1 MASFETIFRIPSS
14 HVLKAKFHSYG
25 AGVPESWSHEEYDG
39 GGEFVARYESCVHTN
54 DDGVRTSDG
63 WKKFDFEDV
72 LVAAEGDLPIR
83 WLRVSGASLTSWYYR
98 HIWTFW
104 PAPLMLLTK
113 PCPDAPY
120 DKEPSHDDDSRA
132 TLRAGVHRIYLPA
145 PFDAPPGVEM

>member
-1 MASFETIFRIPSS
+1 MTEQLPPPSSTGGYRHQPARGAYGAGADRCSPASAPNHHKGEVKMASFETIFRIPSS

-72 LVAAEGDLPIR
+72 LVAAEGDLPI
-83 WLRVSGASLTSWYYR
+83 
-98 HIWTFW
+98 
-104 PAPLMLLTK
+104 
-113 PCPDAPY
+113 
-120 DKEPSHDDDSRA
+120 
-132 TLRAGVHRIYLPA
+132 
-145 PFDAPPGVEM
+145 

>member
-39 GGEFVARYESCVHTN
+39 EGEFVARYESCVHTN

-72 LVAAEGDLPIR
+72 LVAAEGDLPI
-83 WLRVSGASLTSWYYR
+83 
-98 HIWTFW
+98 
-104 PAPLMLLTK
+104 
-113 PCPDAPY
+113 
-120 DKEPSHDDDSRA
+120 
-132 TLRAGVHRIYLPA
+132 
-145 PFDAPPGVEM
+145 

>member
-1 MASFETIFRIPSS
+1 MTEQLPFASSTGGYRYQPARGAYGAGADRRRRRARPTYTHMGEVKMASFETIFRIPSS

-72 LVAAEGDLPIR
+72 LVAAEGDLPI
-83 WLRVSGASLTSWYYR
+83 
-98 HIWTFW
+98 
-104 PAPLMLLTK
+104 
-113 PCPDAPY
+113 
-120 DKEPSHDDDSRA
+120 
-132 TLRAGVHRIYLPA
+132 
-145 PFDAPPGVEM
+145 